1 MFTRLLLVLAG
12 ALILLRVPS
21 LTQPM
26 GPDQGLY
33 AYVGDRILAHD
44 LAYRDAWD
52 QKPPGV
58 HYVYAGLRGL
68 SHRDVVVPAAD
79 LVAAM
84 LAAGFVW
91 LLAWRLGG
99 PAAGALAAVFF
110 LLLSDPSMDRYGG
123 VRVRAQAETFIALA
137 VAAAVAIA
145 VVGKRAKGMRL
156 FAAGVLIG
164 VAFTLKYNA
173 GLYGIAVL
181 AGVALMTELTLA
193 DVLLVAAGALVMP
206 LVMLAV
212 FWRGGALDD
221 LYQATVVYNVRYS
234 GETYASPLDMLR
246 YLATFPIS
254 HARTNP
260 LWFVGGLGC
269 LALLAAGIRRRP
281 FWIPVVWTAVA
292 CVSIAINGSRG
303 LPQYFVQAAPALAV
317 AGGLGAVAALGRA
330 PVAARWV
337 AALIVA
343 YGCWRVGSE
352 PFPKK
357 VAANV
362 WMDAQYL
369 AGRVDRRTHLARFG
383 GTRSA
388 DKYSALDNIDI
399 GWFLAQKT
407 TPQDT
412 VYVFGFSP
420 GAYAYASRRSASR
433 FFWSRPVILDFNH
446 ENPTYGIAGLRND
459 LEQNRPAYVILQQH
473 DWSPDVQDS
482 APFFL
487 SQPVLSEWLRASYHE
502 VHPFVD
508 GFAAWERNGR

>member
-33 AYVGDRILAHD
+33 AYVGDRIVAHD

-58 HYVYAGLRGL
+58 HYVYAALRWI
-68 SHRDVVVPAAD
+68 SHNDVAVPAAD
-79 LVAAM
+79 LAAAV
-84 LAAGFVW
+84 LVAGFVW

-137 VAAAVAIA
+137 VAAAVGIA
-145 VVGKRAKGMRL
+145 AVGKRARRRRML
-156 FAAGVLIG
+156 VAGLLVG
-164 VAFTLKYNA
+164 AAFTLKYNA
-173 GLYGIAVL
+173 GLYGIVVL
-181 AGVALMTELTLA
+181 SGVALMTGLTLV
-193 DVLLVAAGALVMP
+193 DLLMVVLGALIVP
-206 LVMLAV
+206 LTMLGI
-212 FWRGGALDD
+212 FWWGGAISD
-221 LYQATVVYNVRYS
+221 LYQATILYNVQYS
-234 GETYASPLDMLR
+234 GETYASRLDMLK
-246 YLATFPIS
+246 YLVAFPVR
-254 HARTNP
+254 HAKLNP

-269 LALLAAGIRRRP
+269 LALLVAGIRRRQL
-281 FWIPVVWTAVA
+281 WLPVLWTAVA
-292 CVSIAINGSRG
+292 CVSIAINGSRE

-317 AGGLGAVAALGRA
+317 AGGLGAVVALGRA
-330 PVAARWV
+330 PVVLRWI
-337 AALIVA
+337 AALLVA
-343 YGCWRVGSE
+343 FGCWRVGAE

-357 VAANV
+357 LAANV
-362 WMDAQYL
+362 WADAQYL
-369 AGRVDRRTHLARFG
+369 MKRVDRRTHLARFG

-407 TPQDT
+407 TPDDT

-420 GAYAYASRRSASR
+420 GSYAYAQRRSASR

-459 LEQNRPAYVILQQH
+459 LEHSRPAYVILQAH
-473 DWSPDVQDS
+473 DWAPDVQDS
-482 APFFL
+482 AAFFL
-487 SQPVLSEWLRASYHE
+487 SQPALADWLHAGYHE
-502 VHPFVD
+502 VTPFVD
-508 GFAAWERNGR
+508 GFSAWERNRR